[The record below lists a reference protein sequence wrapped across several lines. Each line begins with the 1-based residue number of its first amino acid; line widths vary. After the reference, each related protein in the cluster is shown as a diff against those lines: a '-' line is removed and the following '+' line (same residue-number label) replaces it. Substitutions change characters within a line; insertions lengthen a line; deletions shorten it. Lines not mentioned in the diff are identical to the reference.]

1 MGSYSVEWKNSAVR
15 ELKRLD
21 RAVIRRLVELVE
33 SLAAEPRPAGCKK
46 LAGTE
51 HTYRVRSGDYR
62 VVYNVQDRKLVVE
75 VIRVGHRSKIYNEI

>member
-1 MGSYSVEWKNSAVR
+1 MVSYSIEWKSSAAR

-21 RAVIRRLVELVE
+21 KAVIRRVVELVE
-33 SLAAEPRPAGCKK
+33 SLATNSRPAGCKK

-62 VVYNVQDRKLVVE
+62 VVYNIQDKRLVVE
-75 VIRVGHRSKIYNEI
+75 VIRLGHRGKVYNEI